1 MTILDDEKTD
11 PHLNSYFDCRWAAYG
26 TEQTPPASLPDA
38 YASSTTNTTNRENY
52 SKRKRQYSWFT
63 DFDERRATQSDDA
76 IHPVFKIKKSSSEE
90 DFKDV
95 YKKMILETHPDKVE
109 GKEEEFIKVRDAWE
123 TLDFNLY
130 P

>member
-1 MTILDDEKTD
+1 MTILDDEKNA

-26 TEQTPPASLPDA
+26 TEQSAPDLLPDA
-38 YASSTTNTTNRENY
+38 YASSRENY

-63 DFDERRATQSDDA
+63 DFDQSREEQSDDA

-90 DFKDV
+90 DFKEV

-109 GKEEEFIKVRDAWE
+109 GKEQEFIKVRDAWE
-123 TLDFNLY
+123 TLDFNLNS
-130 P
+130 

>member
-38 YASSTTNTTNRENY
+38 YASSRENY

-63 DFDERRATQSDDA
+63 DFDQSREEQSDDA

-90 DFKDV
+90 DFKEV

-109 GKEEEFIKVRDAWE
+109 GREQEFIKVQDAWE
-123 TLDFNLY
+123 TLDFNL
-130 P
+130 

>member
-1 MTILDDEKTD
+1 MTILDDEKKT

-26 TEQTPPASLPDA
+26 TEQSAPDRLPEA
-38 YASSTTNTTNRENY
+38 YASSRENY

-63 DFDERRATQSDDA
+63 DFDQSREEQSDDA

-90 DFKDV
+90 DFKEV

-109 GKEEEFIKVRDAWE
+109 GKEQEFIKVRDAWE
-123 TLDFNLY
+123 TLDFNLNS
-130 P
+130 